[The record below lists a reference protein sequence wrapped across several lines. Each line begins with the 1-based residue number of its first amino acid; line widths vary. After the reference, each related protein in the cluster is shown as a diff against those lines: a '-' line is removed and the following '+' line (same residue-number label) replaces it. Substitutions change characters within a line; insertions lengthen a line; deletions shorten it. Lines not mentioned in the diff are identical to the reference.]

1 MCLAVSFFY
10 VKLDASLVL
19 PFIKHGPGLVYA
31 NQRILMAIVDI
42 VFQTDLKVFFFILV
56 CDLYSDMQ

>member
-1 MCLAVSFFY
+1 MCLIVSFFY

-42 VFQTDLKVFFFILV
+42 VFQTDLKVGFFYPCL
-56 CDLYSDMQ
+56 